1 MLNAIA
7 KQHRF
12 INRYT
17 VLISFTILA
26 GISQMLWLNFA
37 PLITMLEATY
47 HVTESDINWLLIVFP
62 LIYVLLSIHAG
73 IVIDRKGYRFGIG
86 IGGWIMAIFAC
97 VRIIDYSFMWLL
109 IGQIGIAIGQ
119 PYVINGISKLVVDWF
134 GQKQQAMAT
143 GVGTVGMFAGMA
155 LALAGTPMLVDASG
169 LQITMVIFAVIT
181 IVSAVFFSLV
191 AYPNPQNKLNELM
204 TSESGSI
211 SWRDYIPLLCNRQL
225 LLISIIALLA
235 IGFFNG
241 LTSWLEPILKPNGIN
256 AEGAGLIG
264 GMLIIGGIV
273 GASIIPGISD
283 KLGTMK
289 PFLWISCLISVGLV
303 YLICTLDQYMLLLIL
318 GAVLGFIFLPGYALL
333 LSHTERLAGEQ
344 HAGEATG
351 LIMLTGN
358 LGGVL
363 VILAMQLVKGDSA
376 TWINSVY
383 LMMGLLVLCVILAL
397 NIKEGSSTPSKINHR
412 RDVQSR

>member
-1 MLNAIA
+1 MNAIA
-7 KQHRF
+7 KRHRF
-12 INRYT
+12 TNRYT

-37 PLITMLEATY
+37 PLITMLETTY

-86 IGGWIMAIFAC
+86 IGGLLMAIFAC
-97 VRIIDYSFMWLL
+97 VRILDYSFMWLL

-155 LALAGTPMLVDASG
+155 LALAGTPMLVDKAG
-169 LQITMVIFAVIT
+169 LQMTMVIFAVIT
-181 IVSAVFFSLV
+181 IVSAVFFALV
-191 AYPNPQNKLNELM
+191 AYPNPLNKLNKLM
-204 TSESGSI
+204 TSESAGI
-211 SWRDYIPLLCNRQL
+211 SWRDYIPLLRNRQL

-235 IGFFNG
+235 LGFFNG
-241 LTSWLEPILKPNGIN
+241 LTSWLEPILKPNGMD
-256 AEGAGLIG
+256 AKEAGLIG

-273 GASIIPGISD
+273 GSSIIPGISD

-289 PFLWISCLISVGLV
+289 PFLWISCLISIGLV
-303 YLICTLDQYMLLLIL
+303 YLICTMDQYTLLLIL

-363 VILAMQLVKGDSA
+363 VILAMQLVKGDRDS
-376 TWINSVY
+376 WINSVY
-383 LMMGLLVLCVILAL
+383 LMLGLLVLCVILAL
-397 NIKEGSSTPSKINHR
+397 NIKEGRSTPLKMNHKR
-412 RDVQSR
+412 NTHTQ

>member
-1 MLNAIA
+1 MNAIA
-7 KQHRF
+7 KRHRF
-12 INRYT
+12 TNRYT

-37 PLITMLEATY
+37 PLITMLETTY

-86 IGGWIMAIFAC
+86 IGGLIMAIFAC
-97 VRIIDYSFMWLL
+97 VRIMDYSFMWLL

-155 LALAGTPMLVDASG
+155 LALAGTPIIVDKAG
-169 LQITMVIFAVIT
+169 LQMTMVIFAVIT
-181 IVSAVFFSLV
+181 IVSAVFFALV
-191 AYPNPQNKLNELM
+191 AYPKPLNKLNKQM
-204 TSESGSI
+204 MSESDGI
-211 SWRDYIPLLCNRQL
+211 SWRDYIPLLRNRQL
-225 LLISIIALLA
+225 LLISVIALLA
-235 IGFFNG
+235 LGFFNG
-241 LTSWLEPILKPNGIN
+241 LTSWLEPILKPNGID

-273 GASIIPGISD
+273 GSSIIPGISD

-289 PFLWISCLISVGLV
+289 PFLWISCLISIVLV
-303 YLICTLDQYMLLLIL
+303 YLICTMDQFMLLLIL

-333 LSHTERLAGEQ
+333 LSYTERLAGER

-363 VILAMQLVKGDSA
+363 VILTMQLVKGDSDS
-376 TWINSVY
+376 WINSVY

-397 NIKEGSSTPSKINHR
+397 NIKERRSAPLKINHKR
-412 RDVQSR
+412 NTHSQ

>member
-1 MLNAIA
+1 
-7 KQHRF
+7 
-12 INRYT
+12 
-17 VLISFTILA
+17 
-26 GISQMLWLNFA
+26 MLWLNFA
-37 PLITMLEATY
+37 PLITMLETTY
-47 HVTESDINWLLIVFP
+47 HVTESDINWLLIIFP

-97 VRIIDYSFMWLL
+97 VRIMDYSFMWLL

-134 GQKQQAMAT
+134 GQKQQAIAT

-155 LALAGTPMLVDASG
+155 LALAGTPMLVDATG
-169 LQITMVIFAVIT
+169 LQMTMVIFAVIT
-181 IVSAVFFSLV
+181 IVSAVFFALV
-191 AYPNPQNKLNELM
+191 AYPNPQNKLNEQM
-204 TSESGSI
+204 TSESGGI
-211 SWRDYIPLLCNRQL
+211 SWRDYIPLLRNRQI

-235 IGFFNG
+235 LGFFNG
-241 LTSWLEPILKPNGIN
+241 LTSWLEPILKQNGID

-289 PFLWISCLISVGLV
+289 PFLWISCLISIVLV
-303 YLICTLDQYMLLLIL
+303 YLICTMDQYMLLLIL

-333 LSHTERLAGEQ
+333 LSHTERLVGEE

-363 VILAMQLVKGDSA
+363 VILAMQLVKGDSDS
-376 TWINSVY
+376 WINSVY
-383 LMMGLLVLCVILAL
+383 LMLGLLVLCVILAF
-397 NIKEGSSTPSKINHR
+397 NIKEGSSTQSKINHK
-412 RDVQSR
+412 RDTHSQ

>member
-1 MLNAIA
+1 LNAIA

-12 INRYT
+12 TNRYT
-17 VLISFTILA
+17 VLISFTVLA

-37 PLITMLEATY
+37 PLITMLERTY

-86 IGGWIMAIFAC
+86 IGGFLMAVFAC
-97 VRIIDYSFMWLL
+97 VRIMDYSFMWLL
-109 IGQIGIAIGQ
+109 MGQIGIAIGQ

-155 LALAGTPMLVDASG
+155 FALAGTPMLVDVVG
-169 LQITMVIFAVIT
+169 LQMTMVIFAVIT
-181 IVSAVFFSLV
+181 IVSAVFFAFV
-191 AYPNPQNKLNELM
+191 AYPNPQNKLNEQM
-204 TSESGSI
+204 TSDSGGI
-211 SWRDYIPLLCNRQL
+211 SWRDYIPLLRNRQL
-225 LLISIIALLA
+225 LLISFIALLA
-235 IGFFNG
+235 LGFFNG
-241 LTSWLEPILKPNGIN
+241 LTSWLEPILKPNGID

-273 GASIIPGISD
+273 GASIIPGISN

-289 PFLWISCLISVGLV
+289 PFLWISCLISIVLV
-303 YLICTLDQYMLLLIL
+303 YLICTMDQYMLLLIL
-318 GAVLGFIFLPGYALL
+318 AAVLGFIFLPGYALL
-333 LSHTERLAGEQ
+333 LSHTERLAGEK

-363 VILAMQLVKGDSA
+363 VILSMQLVKGDSDS
-376 TWINSVY
+376 WINSVY
-383 LMMGLLVLCVILAL
+383 LMLGLLVLCVILAL
-397 NIKEGSSTPSKINHR
+397 NIKEGRSTQGPSSS
-412 RDVQSR
+412 

>member
-1 MLNAIA
+1 MNAIA

-12 INRYT
+12 TNRYT

-37 PLITMLEATY
+37 PLITMLERTY

-97 VRIIDYSFMWLL
+97 VRIMDYSFMWLL

-155 LALAGTPMLVDASG
+155 FALAGTPMLVDVVG
-169 LQITMVIFAVIT
+169 LQMTMVIFAVIT
-181 IVSAVFFSLV
+181 IVSAVFFAFV
-191 AYPNPQNKLNELM
+191 AYPNPQNKLNEQM
-204 TSESGSI
+204 TSDSGGI
-211 SWRDYIPLLCNRQL
+211 SWRDYIPLLRNRQL
-225 LLISIIALLA
+225 LLISFIALLA
-235 IGFFNG
+235 LGFFNG
-241 LTSWLEPILKPNGIN
+241 LTSWLEPILKPNGID

-289 PFLWISCLISVGLV
+289 PFLWISCLISIVLV
-303 YLICTLDQYMLLLIL
+303 YLICTMDQYMLLLIL
-318 GAVLGFIFLPGYALL
+318 AAVLGFIFLPGYALL
-333 LSHTERLAGEQ
+333 LSHTERLAGEK

-363 VILAMQLVKGDSA
+363 VILSMQLVKGDSDS
-376 TWINSVY
+376 WINSVY
-383 LMMGLLVLCVILAL
+383 LMLGLLVLCVILAL
-397 NIKEGSSTPSKINHR
+397 NIKEGRSTQGPSSS
-412 RDVQSR
+412 